1 MGISPDVGGRQGLGR
16 PLQLEYTELE
26 ATAQVA
32 DAKAALGIVPNSL
45 DISFTELGGNPW
57 KYQASASKP
66 QIPMNV
72 LQGIVYPDSPEASQL
87 AQKQYERLLKEL
99 PLSIRQ
105 ELKEQSY
112 FPEEDRDLA
121 LAVFERLLRFT
132 GKALAYLQTTSELQ
146 PENFAENNKKNH
158 AHPREMLKEWIELT
172 ESTVQEL
179 DKAASLFKKGNQDL
193 LRPLVKTCKE
203 ILQSND
209 KQGSFLAQ
217 RMFEELWTLWHHY
230 EQKKIP
236 NVLKLTG
243 NLLHSLLLI
252 TASLNG
258 KVTSSFLYATSSAM
272 TALQKSFSKSGIW
285 GRWQQET
292 GKQLALTIDTSLPQ
306 QYLIEQIVQLVT
318 ISFVGLLSEAAGT
331 SNSESGE
338 EKTSATHSLAFLLAS
353 ALLAN
358 SKVGTELAERSF
370 EALEMPSY
378 TTSMLTESTL
388 LIAMNALIL
397 ADAKGS
403 QIMKGMQEKL
413 MQGLDFLKEGS
424 VGAQKELS
432 IAIREAYLALEQENK
447 EGYFDA
453 LQTTLKTFQG
463 NLETLQE
470 ENNRL
475 LVDVISLLQ
484 ELHKVTSQNKS
495 VSIVTQAA

>member
-16 PLQLEYTELE
+16 PLELEYTELE

-32 DAKAALGIVPNSL
+32 NAKAALGIVPNSL

-87 AQKQYERLLKEL
+87 AQKHYERLLKEL
-99 PLSIRQ
+99 PVSIRQ

-112 FPEEDRDLA
+112 FPEEDRDPA

-132 GKALAYLQTTSELQ
+132 GKALAYLQTTSELL
-146 PENFAENNKKNH
+146 PEDFAENNKKNH
-158 AHPREMLKEWIELT
+158 AHPEEMLKKWIELT
-172 ESTVQEL
+172 ESTVVEL

-209 KQGSFLAQ
+209 KQAPFLAH
-217 RMFEELWTLWHHY
+217 RLFEELWTLWHQY

-252 TASLNG
+252 TASFNG
-258 KVTSSFLYATSSAM
+258 KSTSSFLYAISSAM
-272 TALQKSFSKSGIW
+272 TALQKSVSKSGIW
-285 GRWQQET
+285 GRLQQET
-292 GKQLALTIDTSLPQ
+292 GKQLALTTETSLSQ
-306 QYLIEQIVQLVT
+306 QYLIEQIVQLIT
-318 ISFVGLLSEAAGT
+318 ISFVGLISEAAET
-331 SNSESGE
+331 TNSESVE
-338 EKTSATHSLAFLLAS
+338 EKTSATRSLAFLLAS

-358 SKVGTELAERSF
+358 SEAGTELAERSF
-370 EALEMPSY
+370 EVLEMPSS

-388 LIAMNALIL
+388 LIAMNALIVTSG
-397 ADAKGS
+397 KGN

-413 MQGLDFLKEGS
+413 MQGLNFLKEGDIRP
-424 VGAQKELS
+424 QKELS
-432 IAIREAYLALEQENK
+432 TAIREAYLALDHENS
-447 EGYFDA
+447 EGYLDA
-453 LQTTLKTFQG
+453 LRTALRTFQA
-463 NLETLQE
+463 NLEPLQE
-470 ENNRL
+470 ENNKL
-475 LVDVISLLQ
+475 LIDVITLLQ

-495 VSIVTQAA
+495 ISIVTQAA